1 MSKVKVLDNG
11 NVLVTFPISL
21 RFRAG
26 RRRVIF
32 QGNDSLEIDPMVIN
46 LARAFRWQTLID
58 SGIYRNMGELAAAIG
73 KDPAFVA
80 RTIRLTLLAPEIIH
94 EILAGTLKKSIP
106 LENLR
111 KEVPIRWEDQK
122 KLFGIEVTG

>member
-1 MSKVKVLDNG
+1 
-11 NVLVTFPISL
+11 
-21 RFRAG
+21 
-26 RRRVIF
+26 
-32 QGNDSLEIDPMVIN
+32 
-46 LARAFRWQTLID
+46 
-58 SGIYRNMGELAAAIG
+58 MGDLAAAIG

-106 LENLR
+106 LEILR